1 MKRNVDLT
9 FKRDFN
15 NSDDLNSFFNHIRL
29 FLKQSK
35 IPWKE
40 PPMRVVRSDEDLV
53 SDKDLTYKEIL
64 IIGNKQ
70 KRKETKKERWLQ
82 SNICDCC
89 GKPLNKFPWKYRYGL
104 CEKCDNQY
112 LSQEKIIW
120 RKEYWEKK
128 NRIAWR

>member
-40 PPMRVVRSDEDLV
+40 PPMRVVRSDEDLI
-53 SDKDLTYKEIL
+53 SDKDVTYQEIL
-64 IIGNKQ
+64 IVGNKE
-70 KRKETKKERWLQ
+70 KREEIKQENWLH

-89 GKPLNKFPWKYRYGL
+89 GKSLDKIPWNFRGYNL
-104 CEKCDNQY
+104 CKECDNRYTNQ
-112 LSQEKIIW
+112 KRIIW
-120 RKEYWEKK
+120 K
-128 NRIAWR
+128 